1 MHSIYRRSIPPQ
13 KRTGVLNLKLYALIK
28 NNRIFYLTGFLAL
41 FGMKYFYS
49 RATVNSFTWILA
61 PTVWWVQTLSG
72 IPFHF
77 VPCEGYVNHTHQF
90 VIALSCSGVQ
100 FMTIAI
106 ATLLFPFIH
115 QMSTSRKKT
124 FWMAFSFMASY
135 ILTIVVNTIR
145 ILLSIFL
152 PVIVERRIPQ
162 KSLPGIFLTP
172 ARLHTLIGIFV
183 YFTSLFII
191 YHLAG
196 LITRLSFRK
205 YLPPVFFY
213 LALVLGV
220 PFLNGAL
227 KNRKSQFLEYTLL
240 VLIVCLTV
248 VSFCRLVCIPVK
260 IILKNIKK
268 LL

>member
-1 MHSIYRRSIPPQ
+1 MKIY
-13 KRTGVLNLKLYALIK
+13 TFIK
-28 NNRIFYLTGFLAL
+28 NNWIFYLTGFLAL

-77 VPCEGYVNHTHQF
+77 VPYEGYVNHTHQF
-90 VIALSCSGVQ
+90 VIALSCSGLQ
-100 FMTIAI
+100 FMIITI
-106 ATLLFPFIH
+106 ATLLFPFVH
-115 QMSTSRKKT
+115 QMNTNRKKL
-124 FWMAFSFMASY
+124 FWMASTFTASY
-135 ILTIVVNTIR
+135 ILTIVVNAIR
-145 ILLSIFL
+145 ILLSIYL
-152 PVIVERRIPQ
+152 PGIMARHVQQ
-162 KSLPGIFLTP
+162 KSLPGSFLTP

-196 LITRLSFRK
+196 IITRHSFHK
-205 YLPPVFFY
+205 YLPPVLFY

-227 KNRKSQFLEYTLL
+227 QNSKSQFPEYALL
-240 VLIVCLTV
+240 VLAVCLTV
-248 VSFCRLVCIPVK
+248 MSFCRLIRILMK
-260 IILKNIKK
+260 ILLRNIKK